1 MTIRKV
7 KTSGKAPCPR
17 FCHGAA
23 FLGDSVYF
31 YGGIDKKEECLG
43 DLHALR
49 VPTGLAEGDER

>member
-7 KTSGKAPCPR
+7 QTSGKAPCPR
-17 FCHGAA
+17 FSHGAA
-23 FLGDSVYF
+23 FLGDSVYVH
-31 YGGIDKKEECLG
+31 GGEDGNYDCLG